1 MAKLSDFIISRVRVK
16 LLTIFLSKPG
26 GMYYVRELTR
36 MAKEEINA
44 IRRELKRMQDVG
56 MLRSEKRGNRLYYS
70 YKTSYPFYPELLNL
84 VIKSSPV
91 GQQLIK
97 NKSKLGFIKYAF
109 LSQKLVRG
117 LDRDP
122 EHIDLLVIGKVIM
135 PQLSLIVKK
144 LEGIL
149 DTEINYSSMTEE
161 EYKYRKDRKDPF
173 ITSVLL
179 QPRITVIGNETK
191 LLY

>member
-1 MAKLSDFIISRVRVK
+1 MAQLSDFIISRVRVK
-16 LLTIFLSKPG
+16 LLSIFLGKPG

-44 IRRELKRMQDVG
+44 IRRELKRMQDAG
-56 MLRSEKRGNRLYYS
+56 MLKSEKRGNRLYYS
-70 YKTSYPFYPELLNL
+70 YRVSYPFYPELLSL

-91 GQQLIK
+91 GQQLSS
-97 NKSKLGFIKYAF
+97 NKSKLGFIKFAF
-109 LSQKLVRG
+109 LSQKLIRG

-144 LEGIL
+144 LEKIL
-149 DTEINYSSMTEE
+149 GSEINYSSMTED
-161 EYKYRKDRKDPF
+161 EYKYRKSRKDPF

-179 QPRITVIGNETK
+179 QPRVMIIGDETK
-191 LLY
+191 LLV

>member
-16 LLTIFLSKPG
+16 LLTIFLERPNE
-26 GMYYVRELTR
+26 MYYVRELTR
-36 MAKEEINA
+36 LAKEEINA

-56 MLRSEKRGNRLYYS
+56 MLKSEKRGNRLYYT
-70 YKTSYPFYPELLNL
+70 YKTSYPFYPELLRL
-84 VIKSSPV
+84 VIKNSSI

-97 NKSKLGFIKYAF
+97 NKSKLGFVKYAF
-109 LSQKLVRG
+109 LSQKLIKG

-135 PQLSLIVKK
+135 PQLSIIVKK
-144 LEGIL
+144 LEKLLGS
-149 DTEINYSSMTEE
+149 EINYSSMTEE
-161 EYKYRKDRKDPF
+161 EYKYRKSRKDPF

-179 QPRITVIGNETK
+179 QPRIMIIGDETK
-191 LLY
+191 LLA

>member
-16 LLTIFLSKPG
+16 LLTIFLSKSG
-26 GMYYVRELTR
+26 EMYYVRELTR
-36 MAKEEINA
+36 LAGEEINA
-44 IRRELKRMQDVG
+44 IRRELKRMQEVG
-56 MLRSEKRGNRLYYS
+56 MLKSEKRGNRLYYT

-84 VIKSSPV
+84 VIKSSPI

-109 LSQKLVRG
+109 LSQKLIRG
-117 LDRDP
+117 IDRNP
-122 EHIDLLVIGKVIM
+122 EHIDLLVVGKVIM

-144 LEGIL
+144 LEKIL
-149 DTEINYSSMTEE
+149 DSEINYSSMTEE
-161 EYKYRKDRKDPF
+161 EYKYRKERKDPF

-179 QPRITVIGNETK
+179 QPRIMIIGDETK
-191 LLY
+191 LLS

>member
-1 MAKLSDFIISRVRVK
+1 MAHLSDFIISRVRVK

-26 GMYYVRELTR
+26 EMYYVRELTR
-36 MAKEEINA
+36 LAKEEINA

-56 MLRSEKRGNRLYYS
+56 MLKSEKRGNRLYYT

-84 VIKSSPV
+84 VVKSSPV

-109 LSQKLVRG
+109 LSQKLIRG
-117 LDRDP
+117 IDRDS

-135 PQLSLIVKK
+135 PQLSIIVKK
-144 LEGIL
+144 LEKMLGS
-149 DTEINYSSMTEE
+149 EINYSSMTEE
-161 EYKYRKDRKDPF
+161 EYKYRKARKDPF

-179 QPRITVIGNETK
+179 QPRIMVIGDETK
-191 LLY
+191 LLV